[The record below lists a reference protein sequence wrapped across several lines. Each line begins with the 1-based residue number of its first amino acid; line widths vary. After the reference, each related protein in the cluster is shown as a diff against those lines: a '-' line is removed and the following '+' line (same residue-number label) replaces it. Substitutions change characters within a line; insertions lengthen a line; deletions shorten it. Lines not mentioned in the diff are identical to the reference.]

1 MPTYQIT
8 AEEKE
13 ILGELREFRKL
24 LDRWWKGKTNA
35 ERLQVRPDI
44 NRHLHRAREIVQL
57 AGCHQMFTI
66 GPPPAVGGMILSGVD
81 PFDRIFEDVYGHY
94 LVNNVFDMID
104 QAIGVIESGQYQ
116 QRASRL
122 GKTKGPLG
130 PISGSKV
137 FLVHGHDESAREG
150 TARYLEKLH
159 LEPIILHEQPNA
171 GQTIIEKVEK
181 YGGVAFAVVLL
192 TPDDIGAT
200 RDKAGDLKPRA
211 RQNVILELGY
221 FLARLGRKHVAALV
235 KGDVEKPSDYDGVVY
250 IQLDDAGAWKLELAR
265 ELKTAGLD
273 VDLNDAI

>member
-1 MPTYQIT
+1 MPTYQVT

-13 ILGELREFRKL
+13 ILGELQEFREL

-57 AGCHQMFTI
+57 AGCHQMLTI
-66 GPPPAVGGMILSGVD
+66 GPPPAVGGMILQGVD
-81 PFDRIFEDVYGHY
+81 PFERIFEDVYGRY

-104 QAIGVIESGQYQ
+104 QTIGVIESGQYQ

-122 GKTKGPLG
+122 VKTKGPLG
-130 PISGSKV
+130 PVSGSKV

-150 TARYLEKLH
+150 TARYLERLH

-192 TPDDIGAT
+192 TPDDIGAP
-200 RDKAGDLKPRA
+200 RDKANDLRPRA

-221 FLARLGRKHVAALV
+221 FLARLGRKHLAALV

-250 IQLDDAGAWKLELAR
+250 IQMDDAGAWKLQLAR
-265 ELKTAGLD
+265 ELKTAGLN